1 VTGTMRILIVHSR
14 YLSGPVSGENA
25 VVDDE
30 ARLLREAGHTVELWQ
45 PEPTAIG
52 GVGLLRTGMDAI
64 WNRQAIANIQQ
75 KTHTSG
81 AEIIHFHNLFPALS
95 PAALRA
101 TGRAASVMTL
111 HNYRLMCLP
120 STFLRDERICE
131 DCLGRPPWRGVVHR
145 CYRDSTLGSA
155 ALAISLSMHRSLR
168 TFDRITLFVAVSEF
182 VRRKYIEAGFP
193 NDRIRVKSNF
203 VWPTERREGPGEH
216 FLFLGRLS
224 PEKGAR
230 TIIDTWSP
238 SMGKLLLV
246 GEGPEA
252 SQLRRT
258 APRNVEFVGSVPQHE
273 VSEFLRGARALLVP
287 SLWYEAQP
295 RVILEAYAAGVPVIA
310 SRIGGLPDLVVDGTS
325 GLLVLPA
332 DSASWVAAVEQLLDD
347 QQAQRFGEGAYRLW
361 AERHS
366 PEQALGALEDT
377 YRMALTRN

>member
-1 VTGTMRILIVHSR
+1 
-14 YLSGPVSGENA
+14 
-25 VVDDE
+25 
-30 ARLLREAGHTVELWQ
+30 
-45 PEPTAIG
+45 
-52 GVGLLRTGMDAI
+52 
-64 WNRQAIANIQQ
+64 
-75 KTHTSG
+75 
-81 AEIIHFHNLFPALS
+81 
-95 PAALRA
+95 
-101 TGRAASVMTL
+101 
-111 HNYRLMCLP
+111 
-120 STFLRDERICE
+120 
-131 DCLGRPPWRGVVHR
+131 
-145 CYRDSTLGSA
+145 
-155 ALAISLSMHRSLR
+155 
-168 TFDRITLFVAVSEF
+168 
-182 VRRKYIEAGFP
+182 
-193 NDRIRVKSNF
+193 
-203 VWPTERREGPGEH
+203 
-216 FLFLGRLS
+216 
-224 PEKGAR
+224 
-230 TIIDTWSP
+230 
-238 SMGKLLLV
+238 MGKLLLV

-325 GLLVLPA
+325 GLLVSPA